1 MAPPRVY
8 LVTRTTPACM
18 SLFNAL
24 ARQVMQPATIVAVQ
38 RIAAYTY
45 RLSLRGPALANWA
58 YVPGQTLN
66 VFFGL
71 DARAEVASLRK
82 RTYSI

>member
-1 MAPPRVY
+1 
-8 LVTRTTPACM
+8 
-18 SLFNAL
+18 
-24 ARQVMQPATIVAVQ
+24 MQPATIVAVQ